1 MSLITQAN
9 QFFNDKLFQEE
20 FIRSLE
26 SKGYLKKETKE
37 TKETKKLV
45 DDFIQC
51 LYKKKYITKKSF
63 IELTGDSPNQK
74 LDEKVYERKTY
85 DFESIKDKDDTYEII
100 HEDYIDYDNIQIDG
114 IEYYLHK
121 ISLIIV
127 DSSDFGDMGVWSR
140 DLERPEWKS
149 DEEETKHL
157 LKVGS

>member
-37 TKETKKLV
+37 TNKLV

-51 LYKKKYITKKSF
+51 LYEKKYITKKSF
-63 IELTGDSPNQK
+63 IELTGDSPKQK
-74 LDEKVYERKTY
+74 LDERKNY
-85 DFESIKDKDDTYEII
+85 DFESIKDEDVTYEII

-140 DLERPEWKS
+140 DLEGPEWKS
-149 DEEETKHL
+149 AEEEKKHL